1 MYVAVVAAGFAAGFI
16 NTLAGS
22 GSLITLPL
30 LIYLGLPAPVA
41 NATNRVGVLL
51 QNLVST
57 GSFHQQKVLDWK
69 YGLMLAA
76 PAVVGSVIGA
86 QIAVDLD
93 EETMRRAIGIVMV
106 IMLFVILF
114 KPDRWLRG
122 YPQGVRRYP
131 NLMEL
136 AVFFGLGIYGGFIQ
150 AGVGIFLLSGLVL
163 AAGYDL
169 VRANAIKVLIIF
181 LVTAV
186 AMVIF
191 AANSMV
197 RYEVG
202 LILALGQ
209 TLGALAASRLAVKS
223 GARFIRY
230 LLIAVIVVS
239 SLDLL
244 GVFRFIGSLF

>member
-1 MYVAVVAAGFAAGFI
+1 
-16 NTLAGS
+16 
-22 GSLITLPL
+22 
-30 LIYLGLPAPVA
+30 
-41 NATNRVGVLL
+41 
-51 QNLVST
+51 
-57 GSFHQQKVLDWK
+57 
-69 YGLMLAA
+69 
-76 PAVVGSVIGA
+76 
-86 QIAVDLD
+86 
-93 EETMRRAIGIVMV
+93 
-106 IMLFVILF
+106 
-114 KPDRWLRG
+114 
-122 YPQGVRRYP
+122 
-131 NLMEL
+131 MEL